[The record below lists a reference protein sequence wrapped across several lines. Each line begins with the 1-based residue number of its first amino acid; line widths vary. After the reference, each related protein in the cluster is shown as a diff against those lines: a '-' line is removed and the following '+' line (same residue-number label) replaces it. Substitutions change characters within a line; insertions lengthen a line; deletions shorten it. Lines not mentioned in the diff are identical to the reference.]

1 MSNEKAALNTEPKKF
16 YFLNNR
22 SSPKEG
28 DEKVDSSSNINNIK
42 DPSKGLELVD
52 RIYNKDQTKI
62 IGVNLQNPQPNNNY
76 NNNSWTEGPVGSWI
90 KGLLGRRSDHNYQLL
105 NERKPLPRKVP
116 IKVEP
121 KVFFANERTFLAWL
135 HMSITLASIS
145 IAIVAFAEDS
155 EFSQIYGILLLPV
168 SIAFCCYSLWMYIKR
183 ANMIRRKDPGPY
195 EDKVGPIA
203 LAALLGLSVTINFLV
218 KLYDLTYE
226 NKSSSTVQPSLQ
238 PTHIS
243 SYVPTH

>member
-1 MSNEKAALNTEPKKF
+1 MSSEKSALNTEPKKF

-28 DEKVDSSSNINNIK
+28 DDKVEKVDDSSIKTK
-42 DPSKGLELVD
+42 DPSKVLELVD
-52 RIYNKDQTKI
+52 RVYNNDQTRI
-62 IGVNLQNPQPNNNY
+62 IGEQNPGSG
-76 NNNSWTEGPVGSWI
+76 SWTEGPLGNFI
-90 KGLLGRRSDHNYQLL
+90 KGLFGRRSDHNYQLL
-105 NERKPLPRKVP
+105 GERKPIPRKVP

-195 EDKVGPIA
+195 EDRFGPIA

-226 NKSSSTVQPSLQ
+226 NKSGAMEPSLQ
-238 PTHIS
+238 PTLQPNHIS
-243 SYVPTH
+243 SHAPTH

>member
-1 MSNEKAALNTEPKKF
+1 MSSSEKSALNSEPKKF

-22 SSPKEG
+22 SPKEG
-28 DEKVDSSSNINNIK
+28 DEKGDSNSSNTK

-52 RIYNKDQTKI
+52 RIYNEKDKTKI
-62 IGVNLQNPQPNNNY
+62 IGGVNLQNPIPSNT
-76 NNNSWTEGPVGSWI
+76 NSWTEGPVGSFI

-195 EDKVGPIA
+195 EDKFGPIA
-203 LAALLGLSVTINFLV
+203 LAALLGLSVTINFFV

-226 NKSSSTVQPSLQ
+226 NKSSSAVNPTLQ

-243 SYVPTH
+243 SYTPTH